1 MKRILFAL
9 VLIVTL
15 IGQPSLAQAEGEVA
29 SGSPTDLQP
38 AGVVVVSAPGGIV
51 STIST
56 PGWFEIPKM
65 KAYVNMPQAGDLAV
79 TLCANTFVQATLW
92 VRVTDNGFS
101 LAPNSVVFAVSMVAN
116 SHCFTFVE
124 NNAQA
129 GYHVIRAEWMISGS
143 YTAWM
148 LDRTMTITFANNT
161 ADEMRV
167 LAVAAP
173 SEFIDAPYAWT
184 DVPGLIGTISLP
196 YTSDLAITFS
206 AEAYPDVPGV
216 RLFARAMVDD
226 QLAYAAQAVFSTDA
240 FFGAHAYTFIQK
252 DVPAGN
258 HTVRLQYS
266 CDGENQCNVGN
277 RTMFVVAT
285 SHGLAR
291 QVVSSFNPQQGGWWT
306 SSSTSWADM
315 TLTDSSFY
323 SPSEA
328 DLAIQFTASIFND
341 SGGEIWLRAL
351 IDGQPAEPA
360 SAVLMSGPWTG
371 GQPFTF
377 VVHNLARGNHSLQMQ
392 WRVNS
397 GTANLGAHTTAAW
410 GFASQHPILM
420 TATESVRGL
429 DGYQFGGL
437 FADSVVNLVIGQRT
451 FKPYVSERLFGA
463 NPSVAGYF
471 LENSYGNFYL
481 VNGGVR
487 GPYLKQYNEY
497 YYRNNYPGP
506 YPDPYTAMVI
516 EAEQKADEDGFDFS
530 LFDRN
535 GDGIIS
541 PKELV
546 TFVVFYQDWP
556 DGFVRSAP
564 DYVTNDGVT
573 LDNRNLPYA
582 YLPDFQTA
590 EEIGVIAHELAHVLI
605 NAGDMYV
612 NFWKPSAPGPYSL
625 MDQHYDHPH
634 LDPWHKLNAGSWFD
648 PMTVNFDGYE
658 VIKPVENYPFIYKLA
673 DPNHPGEYFL
683 IENRQKIGYDASL
696 PDTGLAIWH
705 INENTVDVYR
715 DGVMIEPACGPT
727 NPIQWNNYL
736 YDGTGTPWG
745 RDFWWG
751 STGSN
756 SRYVDGSDSKMGVWA
771 IPASDSTMIV
781 YLDTPG
787 PGVLLQALPGV
798 LDARP
803 GESAYIWMR
812 LVNTSSFPDT
822 YQLTTDL
829 PASWVQ
835 WSENSITLTS
845 YEGTILNLKI
855 TPPKGTPGGKLY
867 FNVTAT
873 GTTSPYYVSTSPPTN
888 VLNIT
893 LPTFLPLVKK

>member
-1 MKRILFAL
+1 MKRLLFAL

-15 IGQPSLAQAEGEVA
+15 IWQPSPVQAEGEA
-29 SGSPTDLQP
+29 NAGSATDLQP
-38 AGVVVVSAPGGIV
+38 AGVVVISAPSGIV
-51 STIST
+51 STLTT

-79 TLCANTFVQATLW
+79 TFCASTFVQATLW
-92 VRVTDNGFS
+92 VRVTDNGFT
-101 LAPNSVVFAVSMVAN
+101 LAPGSVVFAVSMVTN

-124 NNAQA
+124 NNTQA
-129 GYHVIRAEWMISGS
+129 GYHIIRAEWMVSAA
-143 YTAWM
+143 YTAGM
-148 LDRTMTITFANNT
+148 LDRTMTITFANNS
-161 ADEMRV
+161 ADEMRLLSV
-167 LAVAAP
+167 AVQ
-173 SEFIDAPYAWT
+173 SGFINAPYAWT
-184 DVPGLIGTISLP
+184 DVPGLTGNISLP
-196 YTSDLAITFS
+196 YDSDLAITFS
-206 AEAYPDVPGV
+206 AEAYPDSSGV
-216 RLFARAMVDD
+216 RLYARALVDD
-226 QLAYAAQAVFSTDA
+226 QLAFTGQAVFA
-240 FFGAHAYTFIQK
+240 AIAYFGAHAFTFVQK
-252 DVPAGN
+252 NVPAGN
-258 HTVRLQYS
+258 HTIRLQYS
-266 CDGENQCNVGN
+266 CDGDYQCNVGN
-277 RTMFVVAT
+277 RSMFVVAT

-291 QVVSSFNPQQGGWWT
+291 QVVSSFNPQQGGWLT

-315 TLTDSSFY
+315 PYTDSTFY

-328 DLAIQFTASIFND
+328 DLAIQFSASIFND
-341 SGGEIWLRAL
+341 NNSTIWLRAL
-351 IDGQPAEPA
+351 MDGQPTEPGSVA
-360 SAVLMSGPWTG
+360 FVSGSRLG
-371 GQPFTF
+371 GMAFMF
-377 VVHNLARGNHSLQMQ
+377 VVHNLPRGNHSLQMQ
-392 WRVNS
+392 WRVDS
-397 GTANLGAHTTAAW
+397 GTANLGDHTTAAW

-429 DGYQFGGL
+429 DGYQYGGL
-437 FADSVVNLVIGQRT
+437 FANSVVDLLNGQRT

-463 NPSVAGYF
+463 YPSVAGYF
-471 LENSYGNFYL
+471 LENSYGNYYL

-497 YYRNNYPGP
+497 YYRNNI
-506 YPDPYTAMVI
+506 PDPFTAMI
-516 EAEQKADEDGFDFS
+516 LEAEQKADEDGFDFS

-564 DYVTNDGVT
+564 NYVTNDGVT
-573 LDNRNLPYA
+573 LDNSNLPYA

-625 MDQHYDHPH
+625 MDQHFNHPH
-634 LDPWHKLNAGSWFD
+634 LDPWHKLHAGSWFD
-648 PMTVNFDGYE
+648 AMTVSFDGYV

-673 DPNHPGEYFL
+673 DPSHPGEYFL
-683 IENRQKIGYDASL
+683 IENRQKIGYDSAL

-705 INENTVDVYR
+705 INENTGDVFR

-727 NPIQWNNYL
+727 NPIQWDKYL
-736 YDGTGTPWG
+736 WDGSGTPWG
-745 RDFWWG
+745 KDFWWG

-771 IPASDSTMIV
+771 IPSSDNTMIV

-798 LDARP
+798 LNATP

-829 PASWVQ
+829 PAAWVQ
-835 WSENSITLTS
+835 WQQNSITLTS
-845 YEGTILNLKI
+845 YQQQVLYLKI
-855 TPPKGTPGGKLY
+855 TPPKGTPGGKIF
-867 FNVTAT
+867 FNVTAN
-873 GTTSPYYVSTSPPTN
+873 GTTSPYYVSTSAPTN

-893 LPTFLPLVKK
+893 LPAFLPMIKK